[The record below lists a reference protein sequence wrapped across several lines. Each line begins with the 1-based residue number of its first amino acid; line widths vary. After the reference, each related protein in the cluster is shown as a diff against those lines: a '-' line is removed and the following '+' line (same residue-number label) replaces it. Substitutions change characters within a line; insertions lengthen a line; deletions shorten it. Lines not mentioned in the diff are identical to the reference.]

1 MPNSVAG
8 YTRRFSIDIKLTSST
23 YWHGMKQ
30 QPRMREKRPRQI
42 IGFSLSPDLASQVKM
57 EAAVRG
63 LSLRDLFTEIW
74 GLYKAKKQK

>member
-1 MPNSVAG
+1 
-8 YTRRFSIDIKLTSST
+8 
-23 YWHGMKQ
+23 MKQ

-57 EAAVRG
+57 EAAARG